1 MRENYPTAQLR
12 GYWPLLLILF
22 AYFTAGTLYAVQT
35 PHWQVPDE
43 PAHYNYIRTLA
54 EQHQLPEMTAQD
66 YDQIYIER
74 LTSEQ
79 FPPHLSIAPLTY
91 EDHQPPLYYLL
102 ATPIFWLG
110 EGRLLPLRLFSL
122 TLGAVVVVMTAL
134 ITAEVLPQ
142 SPGLSWLAA
151 GLVAC
156 LPQHLAMMAGVNN
169 DSLTEA
175 LLALWL
181 WLALRYLRGKT
192 SPLSLGVVLGA
203 LLLTK
208 TTGYVALPLALL
220 VIVLRWRRGGF
231 AFSWALHQA
240 AALFIP
246 GLLLGALWWTRNS
259 LLYGWPDIL
268 GLQRHHAVVVGQP
281 RTAAWIA
288 RDGLGLFLHNALHT
302 TFRSFWGQ
310 FGWMGVVL
318 DQRIYLGAGLL
329 SGLMVWGAAWQAI
342 FALYRGISR
351 TQQDAGCLLGTATL
365 ITFALPLWYNLT
377 FVQHQ
382 GRYLFPALPALAL
395 IAALGLRQLTHK
407 QVAIAATSLLAIAG
421 LVIGGLGLLR
431 GDLPLWTLAL
441 VGSAALFTALSGLTA
456 AKFNA
461 IWGALLLGGLFVLDM
476 WCLFGFIVP
485 LLR

>member
-1 MRENYPTAQLR
+1 MTIKLK
-12 GYWPLLLILF
+12 YWPLLLILL

-35 PHWQVPDE
+35 PNWQVPDE
-43 PAHYNYIRTLA
+43 PAHYNYVRTLA
-54 EQHQLPEMTAQD
+54 EQHQLPVMTAQD
-66 YDQIYIER
+66 YDQSYIEQ

-79 FPPHLSIAPLTY
+79 FPPQLPIAPLTY

-102 ATPIFWLG
+102 ATPVFWLG

-122 TLGAVVVVMTAL
+122 TLGAMVVVITAL
-134 ITAEVLPQ
+134 MASEIFPQ
-142 SPGLSWLAA
+142 APGLSWLAA
-151 GLVAC
+151 GLVAL

-175 LLALWL
+175 LLACWL

-231 AFSWALHQA
+231 TFSWALRQA
-240 AALFIP
+240 VALFLP

-259 LLYGWPDIL
+259 LFYGWPDIL
-268 GLQRHHAVVVGQP
+268 GLQRHNAVVVGQP
-281 RTAAWIA
+281 RTADWIA
-288 RDGLGLFLHNALHT
+288 RNGLVLFLRNALRT

-318 DQRIYLGAGLL
+318 DQRIYLGMGLL
-329 SGLMVWGAAWQAI
+329 SGLMLWGAMWQAI
-342 FALYRGISR
+342 FALRRGISR
-351 TQQDAGCLLGTATL
+351 PQQDTVYLLGAATL
-365 ITFALPLWYNLT
+365 ITFALPFWYNLT

-395 IAALGLRQLTHK
+395 SAALGLRQLTHK
-407 QVAIAATSLLAIAG
+407 RLALITALLLVVVG
-421 LVIGGLGLLR
+421 LISGGVGLLR
-431 GDLPLWTLAL
+431 GDLPLWTLLL
-441 VGSAALFTALSGLTA
+441 VGSAALLTALSGLTA

-461 IWGALLLGGLFVLDM
+461 IWGTLLLGGLFGLDM
-476 WCLFGFIVP
+476 WCLFRFIVP
-485 LLR
+485 LLS